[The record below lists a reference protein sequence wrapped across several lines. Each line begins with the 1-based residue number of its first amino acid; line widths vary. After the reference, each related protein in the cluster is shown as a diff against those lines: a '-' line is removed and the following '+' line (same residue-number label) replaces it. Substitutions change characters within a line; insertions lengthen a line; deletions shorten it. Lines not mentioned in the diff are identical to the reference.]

1 MAGKTETG
9 TGPRSGWQAASV
21 IGGSFSVIVLLAAV
35 AYSLIV
41 NVVDWVTVGWLA
53 YPAADVAPF
62 VVITGAILTIPI
74 VIPTVLVSLKLAQS

>member
-1 MAGKTETG
+1 MAGSTETKARQQSGRHPAGVVAG
-9 TGPRSGWQAASV
+9 T
-21 IGGSFSVIVLLAAV
+21 FSVIVMLAAV
-35 AYSLIV
+35 AYTVTV

-74 VIPTVLVSLKLAQS
+74 VIPTVLVSVKLIQ